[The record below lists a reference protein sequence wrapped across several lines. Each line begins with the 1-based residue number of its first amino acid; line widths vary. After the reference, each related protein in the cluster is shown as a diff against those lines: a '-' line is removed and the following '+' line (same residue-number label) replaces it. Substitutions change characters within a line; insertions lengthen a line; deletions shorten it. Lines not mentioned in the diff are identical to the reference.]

1 MCSTSFACSSWR
13 RLASAALLLILP
25 AVMLASEPF
34 NHGRS
39 SDIEQAWFRLTQDLD
54 AQSFDRLKDDTDELG
69 RVAAGLGLRRLTP
82 LALALVVR
90 ARALPVADAEV
101 LLHHATTLDPGC
113 PEAWFAL
120 GANTLPRGRVAVAI
134 PAIGRGLATVFS
146 DGRLGHFAVPS
157 LVVSIA
163 FVVLA
168 AIGLGLVV
176 GIRRVLLL
184 LWHDLTEAGAHLRLG
199 PNTIVLNVFII
210 ALPLLIGGDPVWM
223 ALWLFALCWAYFS
236 TLGKAAGGLA
246 LLLLAFAPGAIEVAN
261 VSITHE
267 PNAIMRATQVLDD
280 ERYDPPVVDNLVAL
294 GEVFGAE
301 PEYYRL
307 LGDLYRQHGQLDA
320 AAWAYREGLRLKP
333 QDGAISL
340 ALGAVHYLEGDFNS
354 ALQAFQ
360 VARDQ
365 RVRPV
370 VVNYNLSLT
379 LAQTYHFPE
388 SEAAMAAARAADAV
402 EFARLTR
409 GRSHQLILPN
419 FDDADA
425 TRLLAR
431 KDTMVLLTQGLLPPP
446 VPRERSTTHPL
457 AIGSLLALLLAVG
470 HFLVRRRTGGLAA
483 SCAKCGRAFCQ
494 RCKLSSESQTYCTQC
509 VNIFLKKDMVAIETQ
524 LAKRNQLTRRQVLL
538 GIESRALDIL
548 LPGLGLASTGR
559 AWGSLLLVPLSI
571 LSLAVGA
578 IWLPRFVGPAL
589 AHAPVWPLAG
599 LVVAVWVACEVAAQ
613 VLPRGRR

>member
-1 MCSTSFACSSWR
+1 MCSTSSACSSWR

-25 AVMLASEPF
+25 AVTLASEPV
-34 NHGRS
+34 NQGRS
-39 SDIEQAWFRLTQDLD
+39 SDIEQAWFRLGQDLD
-54 AQSFDRLKDDTDELG
+54 AQKFDRLKDDTDELG
-69 RVAAGLGLRRLTP
+69 RIASGLGLRRLTP

-90 ARALPVADAEV
+90 ARALPATEAEL
-101 LLHHATTLDPGC
+101 LLHHATVLDPGC
-113 PEAWFAL
+113 SEAWFAL

-134 PAIGRGLATVFS
+134 PAIGRGVGAFLA
-146 DGRLGHFAVPS
+146 DGRLRHLAAPS
-157 LVVSIA
+157 LLLSIA
-163 FVVLA
+163 FVALV

-176 GIRRVLLL
+176 GIRRVGLL

-210 ALPLLIGGDPVWM
+210 ALPLFIGGDPVWM
-223 ALWLFALCWAYFS
+223 ALWLFSLCWAYFS
-236 TLGKAAGGLA
+236 PLGKAAGGLA
-246 LLLLAFAPGAIEVAN
+246 LLLLAFAPGTIEVAT
-261 VSITHE
+261 VSVTHE
-267 PNAIMRATQVLDD
+267 PNAITRATEGLAD
-280 ERYDPPVVDNLVAL
+280 ERYDPPAVDNLVAL
-294 GEVFGAE
+294 GEVFGGE

-320 AAWAYREGLRLKP
+320 ASWAYREGLRLKP

-360 VARDQ
+360 AARDRQ
-365 RVRPV
+365 VQPV

-388 SEAAMAAARAADAV
+388 SEVAMAAARAADPQ

-409 GRSHQLILPN
+409 GRSHQLILSSFN
-419 FDDADA
+419 EADA
-425 TRLLAR
+425 ARLLAR
-431 KDTMVLLTQGLLPPP
+431 KDTMVLLTEGLLPPP

-470 HFLVRRRTGGLAA
+470 HFLVRRRAGGLAA
-483 SCAKCGRAFCQ
+483 SCAKCGRPFCQ

-524 LAKRNQLTRRQVLL
+524 LAKRTQLGRRQVLL
-538 GIESRALDIL
+538 GIESRALDVL
-548 LPGLGLASTGR
+548 LPGLGLAGTGR
-559 AWGSLLLVPLSI
+559 VWGSLLLVPLSV
-571 LSLAVGA
+571 LSAAVGA
-578 IWLPRFVGPAL
+578 IWLPYFVGPSL

-599 LVVAVWVACEVAAQ
+599 LVLAVWAGCVVAAQ